1 MLLTRLRRLLP
12 EEEVWFYAPSFLPL
26 SSMGVIFF
34 FASSIEL
41 CQEIGDSL
49 ARLEAAATLPKIKS
63 GGGSDDRR
71 RRKGIA
77 NDLFKRATHFHR
89 PSLAVSTSV
98 ARQKGV
104 EHAQVL
110 VL

>member
-1 MLLTRLRRLLP
+1 MHMSRNVDLAAAAVPGGGGVVLCPLFP
-12 EEEVWFYAPSFLPL
+12 PSFFHGSHL
-26 SSMGVIFF
+26 F

-71 RRKGIA
+71 RREGIA
-77 NDLFKRATHFHR
+77 NDLFK
-89 PSLAVSTSV
+89 
-98 ARQKGV
+98 
-104 EHAQVL
+104 HAHAIHV
-110 VL
+110 